1 MKWKCFILVKFLI
14 ILNLFCS
21 LKLHCQELIHEGFDS
36 GKVAKP
42 GWVIKATDVYKSAS
56 ASGAAVPSIQLGAS
70 GNYIETCQFSNATEC
85 SFFIKGY
92 SVDSISALA
101 IYYKAGDLWFKL
113 DSLTHLPTAKKVMV
127 LPLPDSAQKLRF
139 VYHKSSGNLA
149 FDDLIVRN
157 THLAI
162 DSTPPVFKNGSP
174 KVISL
179 SDTSALFS
187 VSINKPGLVHFIIAP
202 ENCAAPENEELLNFN
217 LYNSACLIDSGTINF
232 INNTDTLVLING
244 LKPGSEYQ
252 SYWLASSVSL
262 DTALTGASEMS
273 KLSVP
278 KINYDLFFS
287 EIIKG
292 SGNNKAIEIFN
303 PSADTVSLNNYR
315 ITLSTNGGGWKT
327 SYFGFPAGAV
337 IKPLDVFVIL
347 KANADT
353 SIVDFSVADDSTN
366 SSVLGFTGNDARG
379 IQKFDIYTKL
389 WKFID
394 KFGYP
399 DSSANFD
406 VAGISAAA
414 SNHTLI
420 RKPNVKF
427 GNTDWAK
434 SAGTNIENSEW
445 IVSGLNDFSDLGKHN
460 MFQDTMLFF
469 DAIYFECQ
477 EQPAVID
484 TENHKII
491 FELHSESDLANLL
504 LKFSIANDIN
514 IDPNPS
520 LTSDYTLP
528 VKFVL
533 TNFNHTLSTEWTLST
548 CIDEAPV
555 ISEVKYDENDNY
567 SITIKFNEPI
577 TIKNSY
583 PTSEVPLIKIF
594 ENGKPSNF
602 VAFEKLFDSENKVI
616 KLVPDDILKPGTIY
630 TLSIDSVSDLFQN
643 KMPAY
648 EWTFKTEVKN
658 EIRNNIFY
666 SELKLWP
673 NPASGMLNVKLPA
686 NFNKSNLIIELVSA
700 DGKIIMPVME
710 EKFPEIHIYLLNVKS
725 GLYILNVKN
734 NITVLSNSV
743 YVK

>member
-14 ILNLFCS
+14 ILNLFCG

-42 GWVIKATDVYKSAS
+42 GWIIKATDVYHSTS
-56 ASGAAVPSIQLGAS
+56 ASGVAVPSIQLGAT
-70 GNYIETCQFSNATEC
+70 GNYIETCQFASATEC

-92 SVDSISALA
+92 SVDSISALV
-101 IYYKAGDLWFKL
+101 IYYQVDKIWLKL
-113 DSLTHLPTAKKVMV
+113 DSLTHLPTVKKVLV
-127 LPLPDSAQKLRF
+127 LSVPDSAQKLRF
-139 VYHKSSGNLA
+139 TYFKSSGNLA

-157 THLAI
+157 TRHEKDTI
-162 DSTPPVFKNGSP
+162 PPVFKNASP

-187 VSINKPGLVHFIIAP
+187 ISINKPGVVHFIIAP
-202 ENCAAPENEELLNFN
+202 ENCSAPENNELLNFK
-217 LYNSACLIDSGTINF
+217 LYNSACLIDSGIINF
-232 INNTDTLVLING
+232 INNTDTLALIKG
-244 LKPGSEYQ
+244 LKPGSVYK
-252 SYWLASSVSL
+252 SYWLASSVSQ
-262 DTALTGASEMS
+262 DTALTGASKMS
-273 KLSVP
+273 KISLP

-315 ITLSTNGGGWKT
+315 IASSTNGGGWKT
-327 SYFGFPAGAV
+327 SYYIFPDRAV

-379 IQKFDIYTKL
+379 IQKFDIFTKS

-399 DSSANFD
+399 DSAANFD

-414 SNHTLI
+414 FDHTLI

-434 SAGTNIENSEW
+434 SAGTNTENSEW
-445 IVSGLNDFSDLGKHN
+445 MVYNKNDFSDLGKHT

-469 DAIYFECQ
+469 DAIYLECQ
-477 EQPAVID
+477 EQPALID
-484 TENHKII
+484 TENHSII
-491 FELHSESDLANLL
+491 FKLHSESDLANLL
-504 LKFSIANDIN
+504 LKFEIANDIN

-520 LTSDYTLP
+520 LTTDYTSP

-533 TNFNHTLSTEWTLST
+533 TNSNHTLSTEWTISIF
-548 CIDEAPV
+548 IDEAPV

-577 TIKNSY
+577 AIKNSY
-583 PTSEVPLIKIF
+583 ITSEVPLIKIF

-602 VAFEKLFDSENKVI
+602 VSFEKIFDNENKVI

-630 TLSIDSVSDLFQN
+630 TLSIDSVSDLYQN

-648 EWTFKTEVKN
+648 EWTFKTNTKN
-658 EIRNNIFY
+658 EIRNSIFY
-666 SELKLWP
+666 SELKIWP
-673 NPASGMLNVKLPA
+673 NPASGMLNVTIPA
-686 NFNKSNLIIELVSA
+686 NFNKSNLKIELVSTN
-700 DGKIIMPVME
+700 GKIIMPVME
-710 EKFPEIHIYLLNVKS
+710 ENFPDICIYLTNVKS
-725 GLYILNVKN
+725 GLYILNVKD
-734 NITVLSNSV
+734 NITVLSTSV
-743 YVK
+743 FVK